1 MIFQESL
8 EVAAAGVELPLGHAD
23 DQRLCEFEEAA
34 AFSTAVDRQLGA
46 CAVWL
51 EPLVDFEEVRPSG
64 GRGGQLLVLDES
76 RARGRRFV
84 ASAQERAYMDHC
96 AAHFERVFAGPLH
109 FQQSRSPQRGL
120 GDVPHRCE
128 NVLDGAVDDRGDLK
142 FIHFSS
148 DLCPF
153 LLSCLRSQRQ
163 SKAGRVL
170 ARRMPVVAAALA
182 AGRLPPHAHGSGSPS
197 SPPPSPAP
205 PRTAPSPSSK
215 PTSANGSPSG
225 TKTPG
230 RSCGPRPRMRSSNP
244 SPPTANESATQDTR
258 S

>member
-8 EVAAAGVELPLGHAD
+8 EVAATGVELPLGHAD

-51 EPLVDFEEVRPSG
+51 EPLVDFEEERPSG

-84 ASAQERAYMDHC
+84 ASAQERAHMDHC

-128 NVLDGAVDDRGDLK
+128 NVLDGAVDDRYDLK

-153 LLSCLRSQRQ
+153 LLSLPTVPAPEQSRKGTGTRDASSGSRTRCGQAAPTCPRFWFAELTTRKLRRYAHRTVTKLETDIRKWITEWNKKPRPFVWTKTADEILES
-163 SKAGRVL
+163 
-170 ARRMPVVAAALA
+170 LA
-182 AGRLPPHAHGSGSPS
+182 AYCQRISDSGH
-197 SPPPSPAP
+197 
-205 PRTAPSPSSK
+205 
-215 PTSANGSPSG
+215 
-225 TKTPG
+225 
-230 RSCGPRPRMRSSNP
+230 
-244 SPPTANESATQDTR
+244 
-258 S
+258 